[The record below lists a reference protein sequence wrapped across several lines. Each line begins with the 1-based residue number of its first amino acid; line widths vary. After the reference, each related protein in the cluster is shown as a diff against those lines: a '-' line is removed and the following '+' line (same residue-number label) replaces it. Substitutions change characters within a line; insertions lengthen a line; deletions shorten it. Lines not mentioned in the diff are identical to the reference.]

1 MVVQRMSKLL
11 EYWRKLPSEWRFA
24 ITAFIVVRVALSLWS
39 LAVYSLFPVSLQNL
53 DLFGDPVL
61 TVFNLKTSERH
72 VYSRQV
78 DDDVL
83 SFLALDPNRVIDD
96 ETGSVWSIQNG
107 LALEGHYSGRSLAVS
122 SHAPEEIFPYLDVPP
137 AKNILLSLWQR
148 FDVNWYLK
156 IAARGYDGSD
166 GSTVYFPV
174 YPLLIRVLSFIFP
187 PMFAATLISNLA
199 LLGVLVLFF
208 RLVSGF
214 TDVSTARRTLIYFL
228 LFPTS
233 FFLTAA
239 YTESLFLL
247 FVLGS
252 MYAAS
257 RRQWGWVLT
266 WGIFAALTRLQG
278 VLLVIPLAYLLWRD
292 SAGMSLKK
300 MTLRALP
307 FALIPLATLGFLGFS
322 SLSLLNTYQ
331 GTLHARFVF
340 PWENVWAT
348 VSVLMS
354 GKGSI
359 VDALNLIVTLGL
371 LGMMFPV
378 WKKLPLE
385 YTLLSLLML
394 LAPMLRMTTTQPLVS
409 MTRYAL
415 AVFPVFI
422 VLAMWGKNPWVN
434 RLVLYTSVLL
444 QLYLS
449 AQFIL
454 WGWVA

>member
-1 MVVQRMSKLL
+1 MSKLL
-11 EYWRKLPSEWRFA
+11 EYWRKLPSEWRFP

-39 LAVYSLFPVSLQNL
+39 LVVYSLFPVSLQNL

-61 TVFNLKTSERH
+61 TVFDLKTSERH

-78 DDDVL
+78 DGTVL
-83 SFLALDPNRVIDD
+83 SFLALDPSRVIDD

-107 LALEGHYSGRSLAVS
+107 LALEGHYSGRSLAPS
-122 SHAPEEIFPYLDVPP
+122 PHTLEEIFPYLGMPP

-156 IAARGYDGSD
+156 IAARGYDGFD

-174 YPLLIRVLSFIFP
+174 YPLLIRSLSFVLP

-199 LLGVLVLFF
+199 LLGVLVLLY
-208 RLVSGF
+208 RLVSSF
-214 TDVSTARRTLIYFL
+214 TDVSIARRALIYFL

-257 RRQWGWVLT
+257 RRRWGWALT
-266 WGIFAALTRLQG
+266 WGAFAALTRLQG
-278 VLLVIPLAYLLWRD
+278 VLLVIPLAYMLWRD

-300 MTLRALP
+300 VTLRALP

-348 VSVLMS
+348 VSVLTN

-434 RLVLYTSVLL
+434 RLVLYSSVLL

>member
-1 MVVQRMSKLL
+1 MSKLL
-11 EYWRKLPSEWRFA
+11 EYWKKLPSEWRFA
-24 ITAFIVVRVALSLWS
+24 ITAFIVVRVVLSLWS
-39 LAVYSLFPVSLQNL
+39 LAVYSLFPVSLQNI

-61 TVFNLKTSERH
+61 TVFDLKTSGRH

-78 DDDVL
+78 GDKVL
-83 SFLALDPNRVIDD
+83 TFHVLDLRHVIDD
-96 ETGSVWSIQNG
+96 QTGSIWSIQNG
-107 LALEGHYSGRSLAVS
+107 LALEGHYSGRSLAPS
-122 SHAPEEIFPYLDVPP
+122 PHTLEEIFPYLGMPP

-174 YPLLIRVLSFIFP
+174 YPLLIRSLSFVLP

-199 LLGVLVLFF
+199 LLGVLVLLY
-208 RLVSGF
+208 RLVSCF
-214 TDVSTARRTLIYFL
+214 TDVSIARRALIYFL

-257 RRQWGWVLT
+257 RRRWGWALT
-266 WGIFAALTRLQG
+266 WGAFAALTRLQG
-278 VLLVIPLAYLLWRD
+278 VLLVIPLAYMLWRD
-292 SAGMSLKK
+292 SASMSLKK
-300 MTLRALP
+300 VTLRALP
-307 FALIPLATLGFLGFS
+307 FALIPLSTLGFLGFS

-340 PWENVWAT
+340 PWENIWAT
-348 VSVLMS
+348 VSVLTS
-354 GKGSI
+354 GMGSI

-434 RLVLYTSVLL
+434 RLVLYSSVLL